1 MSEFLDIAFWIWD
14 LLVMQLLP
22 FTSMVLLIIGVFGI
36 INRLPD
42 TITNYA
48 KKQGA
53 KISKAFGKKR

>member
-1 MSEFLDIAFWIWD
+1 MSEFLDVALWIWD

-48 KKQGA
+48 KAQSS

>member
-1 MSEFLDIAFWIWD
+1 MDFLGISTWIWD
-14 LLVMQLLP
+14 LLVLQLLP
-22 FTSMVLLIIGVFGI
+22 FVSMVLLIIGVFGV

-48 KKQGA
+48 KAQGA

>member
-1 MSEFLDIAFWIWD
+1 MDFLGISAWIFD
-14 LLVMQLLP
+14 LLVLQLLP

-42 TITNYA
+42 TIINYA
-48 KKQGA
+48 KAQSS

>member
-1 MSEFLDIAFWIWD
+1 MSEFLDVALWIWD

-22 FTSMVLLIIGVFGI
+22 FASMVLLIIGLFGV

-48 KKQGA
+48 KAQGA
-53 KISKAFGKKR
+53 RISKAFGKKR

>member
-22 FTSMVLLIIGVFGI
+22 FASMVLLIIGIFGV

-48 KKQGA
+48 KAQGA

>member
-1 MSEFLDIAFWIWD
+1 MDFLGISAWIFD
-14 LLVMQLLP
+14 LLVLQLLP

-48 KKQGA
+48 KAQSS

>member
-1 MSEFLDIAFWIWD
+1 MSEFLDVALWIWD

-22 FTSMVLLIIGVFGI
+22 FASMVLLIIGVFGI

-48 KKQGA
+48 KAQGA
-53 KISKAFGKKR
+53 KIAKAFGKKR

>member
-1 MSEFLDIAFWIWD
+1 MSEFLDVALWIWD

-22 FTSMVLLIIGVFGI
+22 FSSMVLLIIGVFGI
-36 INRLPD
+36 VNRLPD

-48 KKQGA
+48 KAQGA